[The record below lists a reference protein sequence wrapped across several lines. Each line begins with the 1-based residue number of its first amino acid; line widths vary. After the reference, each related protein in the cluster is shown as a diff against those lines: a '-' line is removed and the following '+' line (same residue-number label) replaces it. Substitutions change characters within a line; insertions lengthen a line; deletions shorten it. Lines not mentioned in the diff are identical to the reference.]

1 MFYSAIAAV
10 ILLIIL
16 ARKLIDRRN
25 RHLKKAPSR
34 RYKAVVALGLGGHIR
49 EMYEIVNS
57 LDASKYDF
65 CFISDKDDHFT
76 METYREKFLHL
87 VRPNMETRGPSV
99 GDVMAQEE
107 DRFYKVAVPKSG
119 RTSVLTTFLTAVQA
133 FVQSL
138 VILYRIRPDVVIT
151 NGPGIAVPLCYAA
164 VFLKICLL
172 RDIKVTYVESCCR
185 VENLSYSGSLVYY
198 ISDMFIV
205 LWPQLLVKYPGALCI
220 GKVDKL

>member
-1 MFYSAIAAV
+1 MTKHQYLSNVVSLPGFNIAAMFYSAIAAV

-34 RYKAVVALGLGGHIR
+34 RYKAVVALGLGEYPHLHPILPRDHYGIGGHIR

-99 GDVMAQEE
+99 G
-107 DRFYKVAVPKSG
+107 R
-119 RTSVLTTFLTAVQA
+119 
-133 FVQSL
+133 
-138 VILYRIRPDVVIT
+138 
-151 NGPGIAVPLCYAA
+151 
-164 VFLKICLL
+164 
-172 RDIKVTYVESCCR
+172 
-185 VENLSYSGSLVYY
+185 
-198 ISDMFIV
+198 
-205 LWPQLLVKYPGALCI
+205 
-220 GKVDKL
+220 